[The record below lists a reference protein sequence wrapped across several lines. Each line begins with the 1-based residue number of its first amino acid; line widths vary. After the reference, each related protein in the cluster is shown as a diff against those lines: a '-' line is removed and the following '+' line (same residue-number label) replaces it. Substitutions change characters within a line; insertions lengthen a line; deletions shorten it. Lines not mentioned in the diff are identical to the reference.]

1 MALDRQSIERKDFPI
16 GRRGYDPDA
25 VDAHLHTLAEEIDE
39 LKRSA
44 RRRSESLAAA
54 ASEQVR
60 SIVEAAETSAA
71 DIQRQAEDE
80 AREIRAE
87 AGSEADATREHATS
101 EAREYVGRVSESTS
115 GMLERI
121 DAMESELGAL
131 LESLR
136 TGSNRLNADLQLLE
150 GNLTEV
156 KNAVVPRPQF
166 EPEHPAP
173 DAVRSAVEPPV
184 AAEAPP
190 AFEESV
196 EITAAAAGEV
206 LTEVPAE
213 PAPRDEDERGRRRR
227 RPPDRAQHGVER
239 HAARGDRPL
248 SGPELQAHRPAGAA
262 RRGLLIS
269 GRLIALGAISWR
281 ESAGADSRVPGFP
294 QRAEGRRG
302 ERLFGRLDSVMW
314 TNLSSQAPGSTTSKM

>member
-1 MALDRQSIERKDFPI
+1 MALDRQSIEKKDFPI
-16 GRRGYDPDA
+16 GRRGYDPEA
-25 VDAHLHTLAEEIDE
+25 VDAHLHTLADEIDE

-87 AGSEADATREHATS
+87 ANTEAGATREHATS

-121 DAMESELGAL
+121 DAMESELNAL
-131 LESLR
+131 IESLR

-150 GNLTEV
+150 GNLSAV

-173 DAVRSAVEPPV
+173 AAQRVVRLDEPP
-184 AAEAPP
+184 ATAPP
-190 AFEESV
+190 VFDAAAQV
-196 EITAAAAGEV
+196 TGAAAGEV
-206 LTEVPAE
+206 VNGAPAE
-213 PAPRDEDERGRRRR
+213 PMT
-227 RPPDRAQHGVER
+227 
-239 HAARGDRPL
+239 AARTNGGDDD
-248 SGPELQAHRPAGAA
+248 GARLIA
-262 RRGLLIS
+262 LNMALNGTPREETDRYLAENFKLTDRRGLLDEVYS
-269 GRLIALGAISWR
+269 S
-281 ESAGADSRVPGFP
+281 V
-294 QRAEGRRG
+294 EG
-302 ERLFGRLDSVMW
+302 
-314 TNLSSQAPGSTTSKM
+314 